1 MRFHLIDKLISFTEW
16 KEASALKNV
25 TYGNPEF
32 INENHYMDDT
42 LLLESM
48 FQCAAWL
55 IVISSGQ
62 KLRPTIVTAEGYQI
76 YEHASPGEQ
85 LIITITIEDY
95 NAEYATI
102 RGEVYK
108 KDKLCVTLKNAILKL
123 VDTWELED
131 PEITKKYIKYLTQK
145 RGDVGI

>member
-16 KEASALKNV
+16 GEASAIKNV

-32 INENHYMDDT
+32 IDDSHHMDET

-55 IVISSGQ
+55 IVLSSDQ

-85 LIITITIEDY
+85 LIINVTIEDH
-95 NAEYATI
+95 NVEYATI

-108 KDKLCVTLKNAILKL
+108 KDKVCATLKNAILKL
-123 VDTWELED
+123 VDTSGLED
-131 PEITKKYIKYLTQK
+131 PEMTRRYIKYLTQK